1 MQNKTNQGQK
11 VVSPVLNRVA
21 KWAIFVLDRVRVW
34 SPLRHSSTQNS
45 LECPPGIKCKF
56 LIPNE
61 RPSLQRCLF
70 EIYKAQSGSFL
81 FFLFFFYVRHVIF
94 HSNLSK
100 PFVFSEHDYCL
111 LRVSAGNSVRH
122 SFYQQGRRP
131 LYSIIQLLLG
141 NTAVKHLPTFF
152 SLLKCCCCLSLMS
165 YFYAPVAPERASY
178 WKKQYEIVEAY
189 WLIGISLL
197 PIKRADRN
205 YYCQS
210 NEVC

>member
-11 VVSPVLNRVA
+11 VVSPILNRVA

-81 FFLFFFYVRHVIF
+81 FFFFFFFFHVRHVIF
-94 HSNLSK
+94 LSNLSK

-141 NTAVKHLPTFF
+141 NTAVKHLPLTSLKMLLLSFF
-152 SLLKCCCCLSLMS
+152 NVLFLCPC
-165 YFYAPVAPERASY
+165 FFF
-178 WKKQYEIVEAY
+178 
-189 WLIGISLL
+189 LI
-197 PIKRADRN
+197 
-205 YYCQS
+205 Y
-210 NEVC
+210 

>member
-34 SPLRHSSTQNS
+34 SPQRHSSTQNS
-45 LECPPGIKCKF
+45 LDCPPGIKCKF

-122 SFYQQGRRP
+122 NSRTRP

-141 NTAVKHLPTFF
+141 NCGKALTYFFF
-152 SLLKCCCCLSLMS
+152 SLKMLLLSL
-165 YFYAPVAPERASY
+165 FNVLFLCNCFFF
-178 WKKQYEIVEAY
+178 
-189 WLIGISLL
+189 LI
-197 PIKRADRN
+197 
-205 YYCQS
+205 Y
-210 NEVC
+210 